1 MGLQQVIQQRSPGAF
16 FKRQMQA
23 SAQPMHELENRN
35 RLGLDDAFHHQL
47 ARAIQYR
54 DRDRVLV
61 NIHSDILRAFHRS
74 VLLSDG
80 EIATAHSLVQGR
92 TFLYCVGFAA
102 SSGSRTRESASRLPT
117 TSFYAS
123 RPPR

>member
-1 MGLQQVIQQRSPGAF
+1 
-16 FKRQMQA
+16 MQA

-47 ARAIQYR
+47 AGGIQYR

-61 NIHSDILRAFHRS
+61 NIHSDILRAFHRR

-80 EIATAHSLVQGR
+80 EIATAHSLVQGG
-92 TFLYCVGFAA
+92 TFLYCVAYHREVDSDDLALIVEEQA
-102 SSGSRTRESASRLPT
+102 SATIRTSPRWVNAHSMSLAKWPPSESEI
-117 TSFYAS
+117 
-123 RPPR
+123 